1 MRRKGRMHAQLRAP
15 GRLLLSRGAPLGPRR
30 SFALTNSSPAAAPLR
45 RPRRTQF
52 QSRGRPSSCRL
63 DGCPRKMRSRQPRRL
78 GEEGVRRL
86 PPAPPD
92 ENFRSERGVGD
103 PGAQE
108 DSSCMRTGSPV
119 PAALGPLTELQEEVP
134 LEARLQ
140 GEEVAC
146 VVGLRRQSSWGGAG
160 DSPQFP
166 IRAWPCTTS
175 YGSGWCEDSGRSRRQ
190 TYTLSE

>member
-103 PGAQE
+103 PGEARE
-108 DSSCMRTGSPV
+108 ACTCLLPPRGRDRPLVPGSPPHEAAICILPVCTSENSLLAV
-119 PAALGPLTELQEEVP
+119 PTKSRSTRGQFLHENRKPGP
-134 LEARLQ
+134 
-140 GEEVAC
+140 C
-146 VVGLRRQSSWGGAG
+146 
-160 DSPQFP
+160 SPRTP
-166 IRAWPCTTS
+166 
-175 YGSGWCEDSGRSRRQ
+175 D
-190 TYTLSE
+190 

>member
-103 PGAQE
+103 PGELGRRCVLRGNLLVDYTSAWFSGPE
-108 DSSCMRTGSPV
+108 MSFV
-119 PAALGPLTELQEEVP
+119 LGPARSGLTRRRP
-134 LEARLQ
+134 RFARM
-140 GEEVAC
+140 
-146 VVGLRRQSSWGGAG
+146 
-160 DSPQFP
+160 
-166 IRAWPCTTS
+166 
-175 YGSGWCEDSGRSRRQ
+175 
-190 TYTLSE
+190 